1 MILAAVGRST
11 SFQPDHSVS
20 EQHTNGEPVELLGH
34 ICGHVHPASQA
45 WPSTARADFA
55 MVKSVLGRTPGRSF
69 SSFQFYRGRS
79 CECFHHQYRKQ
90 EEGAQCHDEEIMLH
104 GDWDHHLHQ
113 HQQQYLIGY
122 AFQTYCF

>member
-1 MILAAVGRST
+1 
-11 SFQPDHSVS
+11 
-20 EQHTNGEPVELLGH
+20 
-34 ICGHVHPASQA
+34 
-45 WPSTARADFA
+45 